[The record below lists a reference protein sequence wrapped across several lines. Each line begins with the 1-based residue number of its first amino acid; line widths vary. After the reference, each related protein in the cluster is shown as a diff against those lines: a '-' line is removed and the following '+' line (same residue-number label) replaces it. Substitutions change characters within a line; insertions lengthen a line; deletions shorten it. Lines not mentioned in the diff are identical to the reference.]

1 MIERF
6 YLNNFPGLE
15 SLHDSSTSSVEL
27 KDNKLIMYFGH
38 VCAETEAE
46 EVTKKHRNLKATYV
60 LNKDFQDEEWCPS
73 VKNINHNK
81 KFVKNAIKYLTLS
94 KFVDALNNNKCNLRL
109 YEHYYNRNKCMLI
122 TELIKEDV
130 LQMGNEFYLELLID
144 CIIYEWN

>member
-94 KFVDALNNNKCNLRL
+94 KFVDAL
-109 YEHYYNRNKCMLI
+109 YNRNKCMLI